1 VEEIKWTLGR
11 IIDFEYFLRK
21 DMACSDEKDLQKRDR
36 EIYINSISP
45 QERTSPGRMLLL
57 LWLEAMRCSETISN
71 SRDPES
77 GAVKNSGSSGDR
89 IKIASPGNMY
99 EELLS
104 LLRVIFMI
112 LGFMAGVSICLT
124 FFSYT
129 GHEPLNVSYFLALTL
144 LPQICLI
151 VIFSGFFL
159 CLKFKLIKIRRFFLY
174 HLLSLMIERS
184 LLALNRDALH
194 RLSADKRETLLAA
207 LAAVREGQQIYGLLF
222 FWPLFILMQL
232 FGIAFNLGIL
242 LSTLF
247 RILFFDTAFGWQST
261 LQMSA
266 QMVARVVSTVAT
278 PWGWFMGKGIGFPD
292 LDQIIGSRII
302 LKDGIYHLS
311 TSNLVSWW
319 PFICLAVIFYGFLP
333 RVIMFFSGVILL
345 KISLEQQSFDH
356 RGCLRLLKRMVR
368 PESAPEHSSP
378 LAPVSRHPSS
388 PDVDAVEKSTLL
400 NHGAYAHSSPDPPPI
415 NMKPSIALVPDDI
428 NDLMDRDAF
437 ISLLRETH
445 GLDIIKTV
453 LIGVDFDKEIES
465 IQEEYEAAL
474 KSRDLKVEDL
484 ALVLLQEAWQPP
496 IRESINFIQ
505 SLREVTDKKTPIMVA
520 LTGEPGGDKL
530 CSESPDREGKSV
542 SDRYGASGAYHKSE
556 KFFTP
561 VERSDWDIWRVKLST
576 VADPWLTVERLV

>member
-1 VEEIKWTLGR
+1 MEEIKWTLGR

-45 QERTSPGRMLLL
+45 QETTSPGRMLL
-57 LWLEAMRCSETISN
+57 LWLEAMRCSEAISN
-71 SRDPES
+71 SGDPES
-77 GAVKNSGSSGDR
+77 GEVKNSGSSGDR
-89 IKIASPGNMY
+89 IKIFSPGTMY
-99 EELLS
+99 EEWLS

-184 LLALNRDALH
+184 LLALNRGALQ

-232 FGIAFNLGIL
+232 FGIAFNVGIL

-356 RGCLRLLKRMVR
+356 RGCSRLLKRMVR
-368 PESAPEHSSP
+368 PEIDPEHSSTP
-378 LAPVSRHPSS
+378 ETVSWHTSS
-388 PDVDAVEKSTLL
+388 SDAVEERTLL
-400 NHGAYAHSSPDPPPI
+400 NHGAYAHSSPDPPPVH
-415 NMKPSIALVPDDI
+415 MKPSIALVPEDI
-428 NDLMDRDAF
+428 SDLMDRDAF

-465 IQEEYEAAL
+465 IQEEYGAAC
-474 KSRDLKVEDL
+474 KSRDLKGEDL
-484 ALVLLQEAWQPP
+484 TLVLLQEAWQPP
-496 IRESINFIQ
+496 IRETINFIQ
-505 SLREVTDKKTPIMVA
+505 SLREITDKRTPIMVA
-520 LTGEPGGDKL
+520 LTGEAGGDKI
-530 CSESPDREGKSV
+530 CSESPEIEGKSV
-542 SDRYGASGAYHKSE
+542 SDRYGASGACHKSE
-556 KFFTP
+556 LLFTP